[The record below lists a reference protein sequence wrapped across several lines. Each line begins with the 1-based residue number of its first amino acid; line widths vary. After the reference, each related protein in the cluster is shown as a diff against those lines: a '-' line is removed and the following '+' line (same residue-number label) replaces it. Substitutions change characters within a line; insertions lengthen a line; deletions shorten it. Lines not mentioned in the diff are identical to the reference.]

1 MRSSAGSELLTRC
14 RIVGT
19 PTAGIPRNTVST
31 KPGLVGVPNS
41 LLKISMQ
48 VLPPWVH
55 CGVAALAD
63 SVPTVLTPPITVS
76 VAAAVSSLLLID
88 MTVPFL
94 ERLGVDQD
102 RIGADAIILRRPA
115 DPADQGRPWQV
126 PW

>member
-1 MRSSAGSELLTRC
+1 MRSSAGSELLARC

-19 PTAGIPRNTVST
+19 PAAGIPRNTVST

-48 VLPPWVH
+48 ALPH

-63 SVPTVLTPPITVS
+63 SVPTVLTPPTTVS
-76 VAAAVSSLLLID
+76 VAAAVSSLLLMD

-102 RIGADAIILRRPA
+102 RIGADAIILRRPTG
-115 DPADQGRPWQV
+115 PADQGRPWQV